1 MPFGKKSVYFISPL
15 EMKDFISAGSMQ
27 PVKRSAMSL
36 RPARREGIVRPDMSA
51 SLSIRSNSLPEVS
64 SPRAF
69 KTLRE
74 NLKGLAVETMT
85 AGVRSPVLRLY
96 ASYTAMATAVW
107 GSAR

>member
-1 MPFGKKSVYFISPL
+1 
-15 EMKDFISAGSMQ
+15 MKDFISAGSMQ
-27 PVKRSAMSL
+27 PVKRSAMPL

-64 SPRAF
+64 LPNAF

-74 NLKGLAVETMT
+74 NLKGLAVEAMT